1 MEDKQYSALSI
12 LKIIFAASLTLWL
25 VLGVP
30 TGWLYDLGVGTGTDQ
45 GQMPDQSV
53 SVVHTQDDVED
64 FFFQTTPATVPKENL
79 IRCPL
84 LRLRDSEYAGE
95 HTHLNGQTK
104 RTVVISEYIP
114 VAYPTDPIR
123 SFLLRFLASGHYNGY
138 YLAPLE
144 DGSYV
149 CVYFDDYLMLR
160 SGDKLPT
167 GYVRY
172 TTTEEKTMLH
182 QMAEDY
188 EVDPVYVLDMYRH
201 GKVSWMLDFA
211 IRAGVGILLLV
222 VGSVIVRGVKKAV
235 RSKEEQSLK

>member
-1 MEDKQYSALSI
+1 M
-12 LKIIFAASLTLWL
+12 
-25 VLGVP
+25 
-30 TGWLYDLGVGTGTDQ
+30 
-45 GQMPDQSV
+45 
-53 SVVHTQDDVED
+53 ED
-64 FFFQTTPATVPKENL
+64 FFFQTTPATVPKESL

-114 VAYPTDPIR
+114 VAYPTGPIR

-144 DGSYV
+144 DGFYV

-160 SGDKLPT
+160 SSDELPT
-167 GYVRY
+167 GYIRY

-182 QMAEDY
+182 QMAEDD

-235 RSKEEQSLK
+235 RGKSEDEMI

>member
-1 MEDKQYSALSI
+1 MEHKKYSPKSI
-12 LKIIFAASLTLWL
+12 LKIVCGVAFAFWL
-25 VLGVP
+25 MMGAP
-30 TGWLYDLGVGTGTDQ
+30 TGWIYDLGVGTGTEQ

-53 SVVHTQDDVED
+53 SVIHTQDDVEG
-64 FFFQTTPATVPKENL
+64 FFFQTTPATVPKESL

-114 VAYPTDPIR
+114 VAYPTGPIR

-160 SGDKLPT
+160 SGDELPT
-167 GYVRY
+167 GYIRY
-172 TTTEEKTMLH
+172 TTTEEKAMLH

-188 EVDPVYVLDMYRH
+188 ELDPGICAGYVPPWQGQLDAGLCDPRWRWYSPAGGWLGH
-201 GKVSWMLDFA
+201 CWGHQKGCTEQ
-211 IRAGVGILLLV
+211 RAEYL
-222 VGSVIVRGVKKAV
+222 
-235 RSKEEQSLK
+235 